1 MESIERSKAL
11 LAHMKQ
17 VREET
22 TDTLEKTKQQAE
34 KALVSA
40 KKVVAKKE
48 KHIMKYEGEIKIR
61 TAKPLD
67 VIEEDE
73 DCDDY

>member
-40 KKVVAKKE
+40 KKVVARKE